1 VLDTADLRLIARLE
15 ARAGAGHPLLSP
27 DGAQLW
33 VVNHSAPLLSVFD
46 AERLDLVAEVPL
58 PGARGMGHGCFFT
71 TDGATFWAVSNSAG
85 SAYAVARGA
94 FAVVAQIPVGP
105 NSQDIAHDWRDA
117 YA

>member
-1 VLDTADLRLIARLE
+1 
-15 ARAGAGHPLLSP
+15 
-27 DGAQLW
+27 
-33 VVNHSAPLLSVFD
+33 
-46 AERLDLVAEVPL
+46 
-58 PGARGMGHGCFFT
+58 MGHGCFFT

-85 SAYAVARGA
+85 SAYAVDRGA